1 MERGFQRKKRGK
13 KKEREFHLFL
23 LRKRNATGF
32 ASDVPPVRGGESD
45 GMAMQ
50 KRCMARGAVVLLAAA
65 TAATPSLALSL
76 ATTDSGAQPAVG
88 EIATLLRAFLL
99 LVSAARRARPP
110 AHEPRH

>member
-1 MERGFQRKKRGK
+1 MRPVCVG
-13 KKEREFHLFL
+13 
-23 LRKRNATGF
+23 
-32 ASDVPPVRGGESD
+32 ASPPVSAGESD

>member
-1 MERGFQRKKRGK
+1 MRPVCVG
-13 KKEREFHLFL
+13 
-23 LRKRNATGF
+23 T
-32 ASDVPPVRGGESD
+32 SPPVSGGESD